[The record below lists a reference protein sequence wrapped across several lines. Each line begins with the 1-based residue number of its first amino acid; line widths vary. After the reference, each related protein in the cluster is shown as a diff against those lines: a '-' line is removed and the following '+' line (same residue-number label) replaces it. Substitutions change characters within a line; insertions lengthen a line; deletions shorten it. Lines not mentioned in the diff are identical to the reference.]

1 MGCTKAQYNINND
14 YLASESCKATLVETK
29 NKNMD
34 LEVSTV
40 GPHRLVSLLNIDC

>member
-14 YLASESCKATLVETK
+14 YLASDSCKATLVEAK
-29 NKNMD
+29 NKN